1 MHRGTSLIVGAASA
15 RAFQQHSAS
24 LTHLFPTHVCMRMQ
38 KHENWESYHCKTS
51 KTYCTSDRYEKQMHG
66 CCPATC
72 GKCESKS
79 SATNA
84 TEDQCKDDDKCLQK
98 NEDWESHVCSTSKK
112 YCERT
117 RYAIAERCFK
127 YDKTKLV
134 CTDYRL
140 LQTW

>member
-1 MHRGTSLIVGAASA
+1 
-15 RAFQQHSAS
+15 
-24 LTHLFPTHVCMRMQ
+24 MRMQ

-117 RYAIAERCFK
+117 RYAFEMKCCP
-127 YDKTKLV
+127 KTCGKCPSKAAAKTGLPILRKKNV
-134 CTDYRL
+134 PCTAH
-140 LQTW
+140 TICEWGFPFFT